1 MYIINPIV
9 SDWPN
14 FVFKYMNIF
23 HVWLTQYCHPLNR
36 LQSLGCTRNPTFLAH
51 LTTTHVYNKPYVFG
65 TLNSRCAAQKTQVLG
80 TLINRSATQG
90 TPTSLAH
97 LSTARLH
104 KAPLR
109 PWHTYQPL
117 NCARNPTSQAHLSTT
132 QLYKKPHP
140 SYGSY
145 PHSICLISLLWAR
158 KVQLPHLRNI
168 SLISFLI
175 LLPHLHQNPGLCGRY
190 SDYAT
195 GCTSELFWC
204 NFT

>member
-1 MYIINPIV
+1 MCIIN
-9 SDWPN
+9 
-14 FVFKYMNIF
+14 
-23 HVWLTQYCHPLNR
+23 
-36 LQSLGCTRNPTFLAH
+36 
-51 LTTTHVYNKPYVFG
+51 
-65 TLNSRCAAQKTQVLG
+65 
-80 TLINRSATQG
+80 
-90 TPTSLAH
+90 PTSLAH
-97 LSTARLH
+97 LTAAVLHKKHKFLAHLSTAQLH

-109 PWHTYQPL
+109 PWHIYQLLGCTRHPYLLGTLINHSAAQETSRPWHTYQPL
-117 NCARNPTSQAHLSTT
+117 SCARNPTSQAHLSTT